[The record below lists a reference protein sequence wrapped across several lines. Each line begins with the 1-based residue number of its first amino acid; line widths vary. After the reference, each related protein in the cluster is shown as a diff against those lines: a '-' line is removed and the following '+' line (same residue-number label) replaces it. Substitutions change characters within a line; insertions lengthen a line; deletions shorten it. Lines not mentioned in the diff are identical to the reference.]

1 MKKSPKASVHVK
13 PCNIAQSER
22 HNRRDAEYIKSLNP
36 RKLYVRL
43 DLTKHNASYVA
54 PEMEGVT
61 LDQYLE
67 SLRVMVKQKTGR
79 AMQEKD
85 IEYTDK
91 NGKVRTRRGASP
103 IRECVV
109 VTEKNTKLKDLLRF
123 TKEVEKKWGI
133 KALQV
138 HLHRDEGHYEDPAD
152 EKTWM
157 PNYHAHIIW
166 DWMDHSTGKSIK
178 LNADDMSTMQDMVA
192 EALDMERGQ
201 KKSETGVDHLERNDF
216 ILQKQEKEKKRLEEE
231 KRKAQSERAK
241 AENKAKEAK
250 EQARKANEDKEQAEK
265 KAQEAK
271 EEAKKATEEKEWA
284 KQKTKDA
291 KTELSNAESKITEKQ
306 AEVDN
311 LEKRITQ
318 KEEVFDRMI
327 TETRELRF
335 QKYSD
340 KSAGSDGWKDSLLVG
355 FSNNMIKADET
366 IRYCIHAIQDY
377 AYSGF
382 MCRGGGKHDCIFW
395 PEEAY
400 AIKKVMTSFA
410 EAFKTTLHT
419 IGDWLVWMANK
430 IGKFNDREL
439 YRADNEV
446 KEIAD
451 GYYDGEIRKVENRYG
466 GGMSR

>member
-1 MKKSPKASVHVK
+1 MNQKPKASVHVK
-13 PCNIAQSER
+13 PCNTAQSER

-36 RKLYVRL
+36 KKLYVRL

-67 SLRVMVKQKTGR
+67 SIRVMVKQKTGR

-85 IEYTDK
+85 VQYTDK
-91 NGKVRTRRGASP
+91 NGMVRTRNGASP

-109 VTEKNTKLKDLLRF
+109 VTEKDTKLKDLLRF

-152 EKTWM
+152 KNTWV

-178 LNADDMSTMQDMVA
+178 LNADDMSTMQDMIA
-192 EALDMERGQ
+192 EALNLERGQ
-201 KKSETGVDHLERNDF
+201 KKSETGLDHLERNDF

-231 KRKAQSERAK
+231 KRKAQSEKAK
-241 AENKAKEAK
+241 AENKANEAK
-250 EQARKANEDKEQAEK
+250 EEAKKAKEEKDEAEK

-271 EEAKKATEEKEWA
+271 TALT
-284 KQKTKDA
+284 
-291 KTELSNAESKITEKQ
+291 SAESKITEKQ
-306 AEVDN
+306 TEIDS
-311 LEKRITQ
+311 LDKRITS
-318 KEEVFDRMI
+318 KEAVLDRLI
-327 TETRELRF
+327 TETRDLRF
-335 QKYSD
+335 AKYSD
-340 KSAGSDGWKDSLLVG
+340 KSAGSDAWKDALLVG
-355 FSNNMIKADET
+355 FSNSMIKADET
-366 IRYCIHAIQDY
+366 IPYCIHAIQDY

-382 MCRGGGKHDCIFW
+382 MCRGGGKHDCVFW
-395 PEEAY
+395 PEEAH

-410 EAFKTTLHT
+410 EAFKTTLHV

-430 IGKFNDREL
+430 LGNFNDREL
-439 YRADNEV
+439 FRADKEV
-446 KEIAD
+446 KQIAD
-451 GYYDGEIRKVENRYG
+451 GYYDSQIRKVENGY

>member
-1 MKKSPKASVHVK
+1 MSNKPKASVHVK
-13 PCNIAQSER
+13 PCNIAQSEL
-22 HNRRDAEYIKSLNP
+22 HNRRDPEYIKKLNP
-36 RKLYVRL
+36 KILYVRL
-43 DLTKHNASYVA
+43 ELTKHNASYVA
-54 PEMEGVT
+54 PGMEGVS
-61 LDQYLE
+61 LQQHLE
-67 SLRVMVKQKTGR
+67 SIRVMVKQKTGR

-85 IEYTDK
+85 VKYT
-91 NGKVRTRRGASP
+91 GKGGKILTRQGASP

-109 VTEKNTKLKDLLRF
+109 VTEKDTKLKDVLRF

-138 HLHRDEGHYEDPAD
+138 HLHRDEGHYEVPGD
-152 EKTWM
+152 EKTWV

-201 KKSETGVDHLERNDF
+201 KKCETGLDHLERNDF

-231 KRKAQSERAK
+231 KRKAQSEKAK
-241 AENKAKEAK
+241 AENKANEAK
-250 EQARKANEDKEQAEK
+250 EEAKKAVEEKDEAEK

-271 EEAKKATEEKEWA
+271 TALT
-284 KQKTKDA
+284 
-291 KTELSNAESKITEKQ
+291 SAESKITEKQ
-306 AEVDN
+306 SEIDN
-311 LEKRITQ
+311 LDKRITS
-318 KEEVFDRMI
+318 KEAALDRLI
-327 TETRELRF
+327 TETRDLRF
-335 QKYSD
+335 QKFSD
-340 KSAGSDGWKDSLLVG
+340 KSAGSDSWKDSLLIG
-355 FSNNMIKADET
+355 FSNQMIKGEES

-395 PEEAY
+395 PEEAH

-410 EAFKTTLHT
+410 EAFKTTLHA
-419 IGDWLVWMANK
+419 IGSWLVWMASKMGN
-430 IGKFNDREL
+430 FSDREL

-446 KEIAD
+446 KQIAE
-451 GYYDGEIRKVENRYG
+451 GNYDSQIRKVENGYG

>member
-1 MKKSPKASVHVK
+1 MSNKPKASVHVK
-13 PCNIAQSER
+13 PCNIAQSEL
-22 HNRRDAEYIKSLNP
+22 HNRRDPEYIKKLNP
-36 RKLYVRL
+36 KILYVRL
-43 DLTKHNASYVA
+43 ELTKHNASYVA
-54 PEMEGVT
+54 PGMEGVS
-61 LDQYLE
+61 LQQHLE
-67 SLRVMVKQKTGR
+67 SIRVMVKQKTGR

-85 IEYTDK
+85 VKYT
-91 NGKVRTRRGASP
+91 GKSGKILTRQGASP

-109 VTEKNTKLKDLLRF
+109 VTEKDTKLKDVLRF

-138 HLHRDEGHYEDPAD
+138 HLHRDEGHYEVPGD
-152 EKTWM
+152 EKTWV

-178 LNADDMSTMQDMVA
+178 LNAADMSEMQDMVA

-201 KKSETGVDHLERNDF
+201 KKSETGLEHLERNDF

-231 KRKAQSERAK
+231 KRKAQSEKAK
-241 AENKAKEAK
+241 AENKANEAK

-271 EEAKKATEEKEWA
+271 TALT
-284 KQKTKDA
+284 
-291 KTELSNAESKITEKQ
+291 SAESKITEKQ
-306 AEVDN
+306 SEIDN
-311 LEKRITQ
+311 LDKRITS
-318 KEEVFDRMI
+318 KEAALDRLI
-327 TETRELRF
+327 TETRTLRF
-335 QKYSD
+335 EKYSD
-340 KSAGSDGWKDSLLVG
+340 KSAGSDAWKDSLLIG
-355 FSNNMIKADET
+355 FSNKMIKADEA
-366 IRYCIHAIQDY
+366 ILYCIHAIQDY

-395 PEEAY
+395 PEEAH

-410 EAFKTTLHT
+410 EAFKTTLHA
-419 IGDWLVWMANK
+419 IGSWLVWMASKLGN
-430 IGKFNDREL
+430 FSDREL

-446 KEIAD
+446 KQIAD
-451 GYYDGEIRKVENRYG
+451 GNYDSQIRKVENGYG

>member
-1 MKKSPKASVHVK
+1 MNQKPKASVHVK
-13 PCNIAQSER
+13 PCNTAQSER
-22 HNRRDAEYIKSLNP
+22 HNRRDVEYIKSLNP
-36 RKLYVRL
+36 KKLYVRL
-43 DLTKHNASYVA
+43 NLTKHNASYVA

-67 SLRVMVKQKTGR
+67 SIRVMVKQKTGR

-85 IEYTDK
+85 VQYTDK
-91 NGKVRTRRGASP
+91 NGMVRTRNGASP

-109 VTEKNTKLKDLLRF
+109 VTEKDTKLKDLLRF

-152 EKTWM
+152 ENTWV

-178 LNADDMSTMQDMVA
+178 LNADDMSTMQDMIA
-192 EALDMERGQ
+192 EALDLERGQ
-201 KKSETGVDHLERNDF
+201 KKSETGLDHLERNDF

-231 KRKAQSERAK
+231 KRKAQSEKAK
-241 AENKAKEAK
+241 AENKANEAK
-250 EQARKANEDKEQAEK
+250 EEAKKAKEEKDEAEK

-271 EEAKKATEEKEWA
+271 TALT
-284 KQKTKDA
+284 
-291 KTELSNAESKITEKQ
+291 SAESKITEKQ
-306 AEVDN
+306 TEIDS
-311 LEKRITQ
+311 LEKRITS
-318 KEEVFDRMI
+318 KEAVLDRLI
-327 TETRELRF
+327 TETRDLRF
-335 QKYSD
+335 AKYSD
-340 KSAGSDGWKDSLLVG
+340 KSADSDAWKDSLLVG

-366 IRYCIHAIQDY
+366 IPYCIHAIQDY

-395 PEEAY
+395 PEEAH

-410 EAFKTTLHT
+410 EAFKTTLHA

-430 IGKFNDREL
+430 LSKFNEREL
-439 YRADNEV
+439 YRADKEV
-446 KEIAD
+446 KQIAD
-451 GYYDGEIRKVENRYG
+451 GYYDGQIRKVENGYG
-466 GGMSR
+466 GGRSR

>member
-1 MKKSPKASVHVK
+1 MNQKPKASVHVK
-13 PCNIAQSER
+13 PCNTAQSER

-36 RKLYVRL
+36 KKLYVRL

-67 SLRVMVKQKTGR
+67 SIRVMVKQKTGR

-85 IEYTDK
+85 VQYTDK
-91 NGKVRTRRGASP
+91 NGMVRTRNGASP

-109 VTEKNTKLKDLLRF
+109 VTEKDTKLKDLLRF

-152 EKTWM
+152 ENTWV

-178 LNADDMSTMQDMVA
+178 LNADDMSTMQDMIA
-192 EALDMERGQ
+192 EALDLERGQ
-201 KKSETGVDHLERNDF
+201 KKSETGLDHLERNDF

-231 KRKAQSERAK
+231 KRKAQSEKAK
-241 AENKAKEAK
+241 AENKANEAK
-250 EQARKANEDKEQAEK
+250 EEAKKAKEEKDEAEK

-271 EEAKKATEEKEWA
+271 TALT
-284 KQKTKDA
+284 
-291 KTELSNAESKITEKQ
+291 SAESKITEKQ
-306 AEVDN
+306 TEIDS
-311 LEKRITQ
+311 LDKRITS
-318 KEEVFDRMI
+318 KEAVLDRLI
-327 TETRELRF
+327 TETRDLRF
-335 QKYSD
+335 AKYSD
-340 KSAGSDGWKDSLLVG
+340 KSAGSDAWKDSLLVG

-366 IRYCIHAIQDY
+366 IPYCIHAIQDY

-395 PEEAY
+395 PEEAH

-410 EAFKTTLHT
+410 EAFKTTLHA

-430 IGKFNDREL
+430 LSKFNEREL
-439 YRADNEV
+439 YRADKEV
-446 KEIAD
+446 KQIAD
-451 GYYDGEIRKVENRYG
+451 GYYDGYYDGQIRKVENGYG
-466 GGMSR
+466 GGRSR

>member
-1 MKKSPKASVHVK
+1 MNQKPKASVHVK
-13 PCNIAQSER
+13 PCNTAQSER

-36 RKLYVRL
+36 KKLYVRL

-67 SLRVMVKQKTGR
+67 SIRVMVKQKTGR

-85 IEYTDK
+85 VQYTDK
-91 NGKVRTRRGASP
+91 NGKVRTRNGASP

-109 VTEKNTKLKDLLRF
+109 VIEKDTKLKDLLRF
-123 TKEVEKKWGI
+123 TKDVEKKWGI

-138 HLHRDEGHYEDPAD
+138 HLHRDEGHYENPSD
-152 EKTWM
+152 ENTWV

-166 DWMDHSTGKSIK
+166 DWMDWKTGKSIK

-201 KKSETGVDHLERNDF
+201 KKSETGLDHLERNDF

-231 KRKAQSERAK
+231 KRKAQSEKAK
-241 AENKAKEAK
+241 AENKANEAK
-250 EQARKANEDKEQAEK
+250 EEAKKAVEEKDEAEK

-271 EEAKKATEEKEWA
+271 TALT
-284 KQKTKDA
+284 
-291 KTELSNAESKITEKQ
+291 SAESKITEKQ
-306 AEVDN
+306 SEIDN
-311 LEKRITQ
+311 LDKRITS
-318 KEEVFDRMI
+318 KEAALDRLI
-327 TETRELRF
+327 TETRTLRF
-335 QKYSD
+335 EKYSD
-340 KSAGSDGWKDSLLVG
+340 KSAGSDAWKDSLLIG
-355 FSNNMIKADET
+355 FSNKMIKADEA
-366 IRYCIHAIQDY
+366 ILYCIHAIQDY

-395 PEEAY
+395 PEEAH

-410 EAFKTTLHT
+410 EAFKTTLHA
-419 IGDWLVWMANK
+419 IGSWLVWMASKLGN
-430 IGKFNDREL
+430 FSDREL

-446 KEIAD
+446 KQIAE
-451 GYYDGEIRKVENRYG
+451 GNYDSQIRKVENGYG
-466 GGMSR
+466 GGLSR

>member
-1 MKKSPKASVHVK
+1 MNQKPKASVHVK
-13 PCNIAQSER
+13 PCNTAQSER

-36 RKLYVRL
+36 KKLYVRL

-67 SLRVMVKQKTGR
+67 SIRVMVKQKTGR

-85 IEYTDK
+85 VQYTDK
-91 NGKVRTRRGASP
+91 NGKVRTRNGASP

-109 VTEKNTKLKDLLRF
+109 VIEKDTKLKDLLRF

-138 HLHRDEGHYEDPAD
+138 HLHRDEGHYENPSD
-152 EKTWM
+152 ENTWV

-166 DWMDHSTGKSIK
+166 DWMDWKTGKSIK

-201 KKSETGVDHLERNDF
+201 KKSETGLDHLERNDF

-231 KRKAQSERAK
+231 KRKARSEKAK
-241 AENKAKEAK
+241 AENKANEAK
-250 EQARKANEDKEQAEK
+250 EEAKKAVEEKDEAEK

-271 EEAKKATEEKEWA
+271 TALT
-284 KQKTKDA
+284 
-291 KTELSNAESKITEKQ
+291 SAESKITEKQ
-306 AEVDN
+306 SEIDN
-311 LEKRITQ
+311 LDKRITS
-318 KEEVFDRMI
+318 KEAALDRLI
-327 TETRELRF
+327 TETRDLRF
-335 QKYSD
+335 RKFSD
-340 KSAGSDGWKDSLLVG
+340 KSAGSDSWKDSLLIG
-355 FSNNMIKADET
+355 FSNQMIKADEA
-366 IRYCIHAIQDY
+366 ILYCIHAIQDY

-395 PEEAY
+395 PEEAH

-410 EAFKTTLHT
+410 EAFKTTLHA
-419 IGDWLVWMANK
+419 IGSWLVWMASKLGN
-430 IGKFNDREL
+430 FSDREL

-446 KEIAD
+446 KQIAE
-451 GYYDGEIRKVENRYG
+451 GNYDSQIRKVENGYG
-466 GGMSR
+466 GGLSR

>member
-1 MKKSPKASVHVK
+1 MNQKPKASVHVK
-13 PCNIAQSER
+13 PCNTAQSER

-36 RKLYVRL
+36 KKLYVRL

-67 SLRVMVKQKTGR
+67 SIRVMVKQKTGR

-85 IEYTDK
+85 VQYTDK
-91 NGKVRTRRGASP
+91 NGKVRTRNGASP

-109 VTEKNTKLKDLLRF
+109 VTEKDTKLKDLLRF

-152 EKTWM
+152 ENTWV

-178 LNADDMSTMQDMVA
+178 LNADDMSTMQDMIA
-192 EALDMERGQ
+192 EALDLERGQ
-201 KKSETGVDHLERNDF
+201 KKSETGLDHLERNDF
-216 ILQKQEKEKKRLEEE
+216 ILQKQEKEMKRLEEE
-231 KRKAQSERAK
+231 KRKAQSEKAK
-241 AENKAKEAK
+241 AENKANEAK
-250 EQARKANEDKEQAEK
+250 EEAKKAKEEKDEAEK

-271 EEAKKATEEKEWA
+271 TALT
-284 KQKTKDA
+284 
-291 KTELSNAESKITEKQ
+291 SAESKITEKQ
-306 AEVDN
+306 TEIDS
-311 LEKRITQ
+311 LDKRITS
-318 KEEVFDRMI
+318 KEAVLDRLI
-327 TETRELRF
+327 TETRDLRF
-335 QKYSD
+335 AKYSD
-340 KSAGSDGWKDSLLVG
+340 KSADSDAWKDSLLVG

-366 IRYCIHAIQDY
+366 IPYCIHAIQDY

-395 PEEAY
+395 PEEAH

-410 EAFKTTLHT
+410 EAFKTTLHA

-430 IGKFNDREL
+430 LSKFNEREL
-439 YRADNEV
+439 YRADKEV
-446 KEIAD
+446 KQIAD
-451 GYYDGEIRKVENRYG
+451 GYYDGQIRKVENGYG
-466 GGMSR
+466 GGRSR

>member
-1 MKKSPKASVHVK
+1 MNQKPKASVHVK
-13 PCNIAQSER
+13 PCNTAQSER

-36 RKLYVRL
+36 KKLYVRL

-61 LDQYLE
+61 LNQYLE
-67 SLRVMVKQKTGR
+67 SIRVMVKQKTGR

-85 IEYTDK
+85 VQYTDK
-91 NGKVRTRRGASP
+91 NGKVRTRNGASP

-109 VTEKNTKLKDLLRF
+109 VIEKDTKLKDLLRF

-138 HLHRDEGHYEDPAD
+138 HLHRDEGHYENPSD
-152 EKTWM
+152 ENTWV

-166 DWMDHSTGKSIK
+166 DWMDWKTGKSIK

-201 KKSETGVDHLERNDF
+201 KKSETGLDHLERNDF

-231 KRKAQSERAK
+231 KRKAQSEKAK
-241 AENKAKEAK
+241 AENKANEAK
-250 EQARKANEDKEQAEK
+250 EEAKKAVEEKDEAEK

-271 EEAKKATEEKEWA
+271 TALT
-284 KQKTKDA
+284 
-291 KTELSNAESKITEKQ
+291 SAESKITEKQ
-306 AEVDN
+306 SEIDN
-311 LEKRITQ
+311 LDKRITS
-318 KEEVFDRMI
+318 KEAALDRLI
-327 TETRELRF
+327 TETRTLRF
-335 QKYSD
+335 EKYSD
-340 KSAGSDGWKDSLLVG
+340 KSAGSDAWKDSLLIG
-355 FSNNMIKADET
+355 FSNKMIKADEA
-366 IRYCIHAIQDY
+366 ILYCIHAIQDY

-395 PEEAY
+395 PEEAH

-410 EAFKTTLHT
+410 EAFKTTLHA
-419 IGDWLVWMANK
+419 IGSWLVWMASKLGN
-430 IGKFNDREL
+430 FSDREL

-446 KEIAD
+446 KQIAE
-451 GYYDGEIRKVENRYG
+451 GNYDSQIRKVENGYG
-466 GGMSR
+466 GGLSR

>member
-1 MKKSPKASVHVK
+1 MNQKPKASVHVK
-13 PCNIAQSER
+13 PCNTAQSER
-22 HNRRDAEYIKSLNP
+22 HNRRDSEYIKSLNP
-36 RKLYVRL
+36 KKLYVRL

-67 SLRVMVKQKTGR
+67 SIRVMVKQKTGR

-85 IEYTDK
+85 VQYTDK
-91 NGKVRTRRGASP
+91 NGKVRTRNGASP

-109 VTEKNTKLKDLLRF
+109 VIEKDTKLKDLLRF

-138 HLHRDEGHYEDPAD
+138 HLHRDEGHYENPSD
-152 EKTWM
+152 ENTWV

-166 DWMDHSTGKSIK
+166 DWMDWKTGKSIK
-178 LNADDMSTMQDMVA
+178 LNADDMSEMQDMVA

-201 KKSETGVDHLERNDF
+201 KKSETGLDHLEREQF
-216 ILQKQEKEKKRLEEE
+216 IKQKLEKEKKQLEEE
-231 KRKAQSERAK
+231 KRKAQSEKAK
-241 AENKAKEAK
+241 AENKANEAK
-250 EQARKANEDKEQAEK
+250 EQARKAHEDKEQAEK
-265 KAQEAK
+265 KALEAK
-271 EEAKKATEEKEWA
+271 T
-284 KQKTKDA
+284 TL
-291 KTELSNAESKITEKQ
+291 TSAESKITEKQ

-311 LEKRITQ
+311 LEKRITS
-318 KEEVFDRMI
+318 KEEVLDRLI
-327 TETRELRF
+327 SETRTLRF
-335 QKYSD
+335 EKYSD
-340 KSAGSDGWKDSLLVG
+340 KSAGSDAWKDSLLIG

-395 PEEAY
+395 PEEAH
-400 AIKKVMTSFA
+400 AIKKVMMSFA
-410 EAFKTTLHT
+410 EAFKTTLYA

-430 IGKFNDREL
+430 LSKFNEREL
-439 YRADNEV
+439 YRADKEV
-446 KEIAD
+446 KQIAD
-451 GYYDGEIRKVENRYG
+451 GYYDSQIRKVENGHG
-466 GGMSR
+466 GARSR

>member
-1 MKKSPKASVHVK
+1 MNQKPKASVHVK
-13 PCNIAQSER
+13 PCNTAQSER

-36 RKLYVRL
+36 KKLYVRL

-67 SLRVMVKQKTGR
+67 SIRVMVKQKTGR

-85 IEYTDK
+85 VQYTDK
-91 NGKVRTRRGASP
+91 NGKVRTRNGASP

-109 VTEKNTKLKDLLRF
+109 VIEKDTKLKDLLRF

-138 HLHRDEGHYEDPAD
+138 HLHRDEGHYENPAD
-152 EKTWM
+152 ENTWV

-178 LNADDMSTMQDMVA
+178 LNADDMSTMQDMIA
-192 EALDMERGQ
+192 EALDLERGQ
-201 KKSETGVDHLERNDF
+201 KKSETGLDHLERNDF

-231 KRKAQSERAK
+231 KRKAQSEKAK
-241 AENKAKEAK
+241 AENKANEAK
-250 EQARKANEDKEQAEK
+250 EEAKKAVEEKDEAEK

-271 EEAKKATEEKEWA
+271 TALT
-284 KQKTKDA
+284 
-291 KTELSNAESKITEKQ
+291 SAESKITEKQ
-306 AEVDN
+306 SEIDN
-311 LEKRITQ
+311 LDKRITS
-318 KEEVFDRMI
+318 KEAALDRLI
-327 TETRELRF
+327 TETRTLRF
-335 QKYSD
+335 EKYSD
-340 KSAGSDGWKDSLLVG
+340 KSAGSDAWKDSLLIG
-355 FSNNMIKADET
+355 FSNKMIKADEA
-366 IRYCIHAIQDY
+366 ILYCIHAIQDY

-395 PEEAY
+395 PEEAH

-410 EAFKTTLHT
+410 EAFKTTLHA
-419 IGDWLVWMANK
+419 IGSWLVWMASKLGN
-430 IGKFNDREL
+430 FSDREL

-446 KEIAD
+446 KQIAE
-451 GYYDGEIRKVENRYG
+451 GNYDSQIRKVENGYG
-466 GGMSR
+466 GGLSR

>member
-1 MKKSPKASVHVK
+1 MNQKPKASVHVK
-13 PCNIAQSER
+13 PCNTTQSER
-22 HNRRDAEYIKSLNP
+22 HNRRDVEYIKSLNP
-36 RKLYVRL
+36 KKLYVRL
-43 DLTKHNASYVA
+43 NLTKHNASYVA

-67 SLRVMVKQKTGR
+67 SIRVMVKQKTGR

-85 IEYTDK
+85 VQYTDK
-91 NGKVRTRRGASP
+91 NGMVRTRNGASP

-109 VTEKNTKLKDLLRF
+109 VTEKDTKLKDLLRF

-152 EKTWM
+152 ENTWV

-178 LNADDMSTMQDMVA
+178 LNADDMSTMQDMIA
-192 EALDMERGQ
+192 EALDLERGQ
-201 KKSETGVDHLERNDF
+201 KKSETGLDHLERNDF

-231 KRKAQSERAK
+231 KRKAQSEKAK
-241 AENKAKEAK
+241 AENKANEAK
-250 EQARKANEDKEQAEK
+250 EEAKKAKEEKDEAEK

-271 EEAKKATEEKEWA
+271 TALT
-284 KQKTKDA
+284 
-291 KTELSNAESKITEKQ
+291 SAESKITEKQ
-306 AEVDN
+306 SEIDN
-311 LEKRITQ
+311 LDKRITS
-318 KEEVFDRMI
+318 KEAALDRLI
-327 TETRELRF
+327 TETRTLRF
-335 QKYSD
+335 EKYSD
-340 KSAGSDGWKDSLLVG
+340 KSAGSDAWKDSLLIG
-355 FSNNMIKADET
+355 FSNKMIKADEA
-366 IRYCIHAIQDY
+366 ILYCIHAIQDY

-395 PEEAY
+395 PEEAH

-410 EAFKTTLHT
+410 EAFKTTLHA
-419 IGDWLVWMANK
+419 IGSWLVWMASKLGN
-430 IGKFNDREL
+430 FSDREL

-446 KEIAD
+446 KQIAE
-451 GYYDGEIRKVENRYG
+451 GNYDSQIRKVENGYG
-466 GGMSR
+466 GGLSR

>member
-1 MKKSPKASVHVK
+1 MNQKPKASVHVK
-13 PCNIAQSER
+13 PCNTAQSER

-36 RKLYVRL
+36 KKLYVRL
-43 DLTKHNASYVA
+43 DLTKHNASYVT

-67 SLRVMVKQKTGR
+67 SIRVMVKQKTGR

-85 IEYTDK
+85 VQYTDK
-91 NGKVRTRRGASP
+91 NGKVRTRNGASP

-109 VTEKNTKLKDLLRF
+109 VIEKDTKLKDLLRF

-138 HLHRDEGHYEDPAD
+138 HLHRDEGHYENPSD
-152 EKTWM
+152 ENTWV

-166 DWMDHSTGKSIK
+166 DWMDWKTGKSIK

-201 KKSETGVDHLERNDF
+201 KKSETGLDHLEREQF
-216 ILQKQEKEKKRLEEE
+216 IKQKLEKEKKQLEEE
-231 KRKAQSERAK
+231 KRKAQSEKAK
-241 AENKAKEAK
+241 AENKANEAK

-265 KAQEAK
+265 KALEAK
-271 EEAKKATEEKEWA
+271 T
-284 KQKTKDA
+284 TL
-291 KTELSNAESKITEKQ
+291 TSAESKITEKQ

-311 LEKRITQ
+311 LEKRITS
-318 KEEVFDRMI
+318 KEEVLDRLI
-327 TETRELRF
+327 SETRTLRF
-335 QKYSD
+335 EKYSD
-340 KSAGSDGWKDSLLVG
+340 KSAGSDAWKDSLLIG
-355 FSNNMIKADET
+355 FSNNMIKAEET

-395 PEEAY
+395 PEEAH

-410 EAFKTTLHT
+410 EAFKTTLHA

-430 IGKFNDREL
+430 LSKFNEREL
-439 YRADNEV
+439 YRADKEV
-446 KEIAD
+446 KQIAD
-451 GYYDGEIRKVENRYG
+451 GYYDGQIRKVENGYG
-466 GGMSR
+466 GGRSR

>member
-1 MKKSPKASVHVK
+1 MNQKPKASVHVK
-13 PCNIAQSER
+13 PCNTAQSER

-36 RKLYVRL
+36 KKLYVRL

-67 SLRVMVKQKTGR
+67 SIRVMVKQKTGR

-85 IEYTDK
+85 VQYTDK
-91 NGKVRTRRGASP
+91 NGKVRTRNGASP

-109 VTEKNTKLKDLLRF
+109 VIEKDTKLKDLLRF

-138 HLHRDEGHYEDPAD
+138 HLHRDEGHYENPSD
-152 EKTWM
+152 ENTWV

-166 DWMDHSTGKSIK
+166 DWMDWKTGKSIK

-201 KKSETGVDHLERNDF
+201 KKSETGLDHLEREQF
-216 ILQKQEKEKKRLEEE
+216 IKQKLEKEKKQLEEE
-231 KRKAQSERAK
+231 KRKAQSEKAK
-241 AENKAKEAK
+241 AENKANEAK

-265 KAQEAK
+265 KALEAK
-271 EEAKKATEEKEWA
+271 T
-284 KQKTKDA
+284 TL
-291 KTELSNAESKITEKQ
+291 TSAESKITEKQ

-311 LEKRITQ
+311 LEKRITS
-318 KEEVFDRMI
+318 KEEVLDRLI
-327 TETRELRF
+327 SETRTLRF
-335 QKYSD
+335 EKYSD
-340 KSAGSDGWKDSLLVG
+340 KSAGSDAWKDSLLIG
-355 FSNNMIKADET
+355 FSNNMIKAEET

-395 PEEAY
+395 PEEAH

-410 EAFKTTLHT
+410 EAFKTTLHA

-430 IGKFNDREL
+430 LSKFNEREL
-439 YRADNEV
+439 YRADKEV
-446 KEIAD
+446 KQIAD
-451 GYYDGEIRKVENRYG
+451 GYYDSQIRKVENGYG
-466 GGMSR
+466 GARSR

>member
-1 MKKSPKASVHVK
+1 MK
-13 PCNIAQSER
+13 PCNTAQSER

-36 RKLYVRL
+36 KKLYVRL
-43 DLTKHNASYVA
+43 DLTKHNTSYVA

-67 SLRVMVKQKTGR
+67 SIRVMVKQKTGR

-85 IEYTDK
+85 VQYTDK
-91 NGKVRTRRGASP
+91 NGKVRTRNGASP

-109 VTEKNTKLKDLLRF
+109 VTEKGTKLKDLLRF

-152 EKTWM
+152 ENTWV

-178 LNADDMSTMQDMVA
+178 LNADDMSTMQDMIA
-192 EALDMERGQ
+192 EALDLERGQ
-201 KKSETGVDHLERNDF
+201 KKSETGLDHLERNDF

-231 KRKAQSERAK
+231 KRKAQSEKAK
-241 AENKAKEAK
+241 AENKANEAK
-250 EQARKANEDKEQAEK
+250 EEAKKAKEEKDEAEK

-271 EEAKKATEEKEWA
+271 TALT
-284 KQKTKDA
+284 
-291 KTELSNAESKITEKQ
+291 SAESKITEKQ
-306 AEVDN
+306 SEIDN
-311 LEKRITQ
+311 LDKRITS
-318 KEEVFDRMI
+318 KEAALDRLI
-327 TETRELRF
+327 TETRTLRF
-335 QKYSD
+335 EKYSD
-340 KSAGSDGWKDSLLVG
+340 KSAGSDAWKDSLLVG
-355 FSNNMIKADET
+355 FSNKMIKADEA
-366 IRYCIHAIQDY
+366 ILYCIHAIQDY

-395 PEEAY
+395 PEEAH

-410 EAFKTTLHT
+410 EAFKTTLHA
-419 IGDWLVWMANK
+419 IGSWLVWMASKLGN
-430 IGKFNDREL
+430 FSDREL

-446 KEIAD
+446 KQIAE
-451 GYYDGEIRKVENRYG
+451 GNYDSQIRKVENGYG
-466 GGMSR
+466 GGLSR

>member
-1 MKKSPKASVHVK
+1 MNQKPKASVHVK
-13 PCNIAQSER
+13 PCNTAQSER

-36 RKLYVRL
+36 KKLYVRL

-67 SLRVMVKQKTGR
+67 SIRVMVKQKTGR

-85 IEYTDK
+85 VQYTDK
-91 NGKVRTRRGASP
+91 NGKVRTRNGASP

-109 VTEKNTKLKDLLRF
+109 VIEKDTKLKDLLRF
-123 TKEVEKKWGI
+123 TKDVEKKWGI

-138 HLHRDEGHYEDPAD
+138 HLHRDEGHYENPSD
-152 EKTWM
+152 ENTWV

-166 DWMDHSTGKSIK
+166 DWMDWKTGKSIK

-201 KKSETGVDHLERNDF
+201 KKSETGLDHLERNDF

-231 KRKAQSERAK
+231 KRKAQSEKAK
-241 AENKAKEAK
+241 AENKANEAK
-250 EQARKANEDKEQAEK
+250 EEAKKAVEEKDEAEK

-271 EEAKKATEEKEWA
+271 TALT
-284 KQKTKDA
+284 
-291 KTELSNAESKITEKQ
+291 SAESKITEKQ
-306 AEVDN
+306 SEIDN
-311 LEKRITQ
+311 LDKRITS
-318 KEEVFDRMI
+318 KEAALDRLI
-327 TETRELRF
+327 TETRTLRF
-335 QKYSD
+335 EKYSD
-340 KSAGSDGWKDSLLVG
+340 KSAGSDAWKDSLLIG
-355 FSNNMIKADET
+355 FSNKMIKADEA
-366 IRYCIHAIQDY
+366 ILYCIHAIQDY

-395 PEEAY
+395 PEEAH

-410 EAFKTTLHT
+410 EAFTTTLHA
-419 IGDWLVWMANK
+419 IGSWLVWMASKLGN
-430 IGKFNDREL
+430 FSDREL

-446 KEIAD
+446 KQIAE
-451 GYYDGEIRKVENRYG
+451 GNYDSQIRKVENGYG
-466 GGMSR
+466 GGLSR